1 MSAWNGWRDG
11 PFAGFDTE
19 TDSPDPLDARIITAH
34 VGYAEHP
41 TRRETGTPAWQGQ
54 DWVLKPER
62 PIPAEATAIHGYDN
76 RKATHM
82 GMERREAVQ
91 QIIAALDA
99 AWLAGAPVCAH
110 NASFDLTVLACEA
123 ARLGLTFR
131 VGGMVID
138 TLTLDKQAD
147 RFRRG
152 SRKLT
157 DVAAHYGITLTED
170 EAHTAAA
177 DAITATRIAWK
188 LAPNLPVRPGD
199 RQASTDMGMTEQAD
213 AYREQRLS
221 LARYFRD
228 KKGDPETAADIE
240 TKTDW
245 PIQHAPEPIQ
255 EAIV

>member
-1 MSAWNGWRDG
+1 M
-11 PFAGFDTE
+11 
-19 TDSPDPLDARIITAH
+19 
-34 VGYAEHP
+34 
-41 TRRETGTPAWQGQ
+41 
-54 DWVLKPER
+54 LKPER

-110 NASFDLTVLACEA
+110 NASFDLTVLSCEA
-123 ARLGLTFR
+123 ARLGLAFR
-131 VGGMVID
+131 IGGMVID
-138 TLTLDKQAD
+138 TFTLDKQAD

-199 RQASTDMGMTEQAD
+199 RQASTDMGMAEQAD
-213 AYREQRLS
+213 AFREQRLN

-228 KKGDPETAADIE
+228 KKADPETAADIE
-240 TKTDW
+240 AKTDW

>member
-1 MSAWNGWRDG
+1 MSGWMGWRHG

-19 TDSPDPLDARIITAH
+19 TDGTDPLDARIITAH

-41 TRRETGTPAWQGQ
+41 SRREADTPVWRGQ

-62 PIPAEATAIHGYDN
+62 PIPAEATAIHGFDN

-82 GMERREAVQ
+82 GIERREAVQ

-110 NASFDLTVLACEA
+110 NASFDLTILACEA
-123 ARLGLTFR
+123 ARLGLDFR

-138 TLTLDKQAD
+138 TLVLDKQAD
-147 RFRRG
+147 RFRKG

-157 DVAAHYGITLTED
+157 DVAAHYGITLTEE

-199 RQASTDMGMTEQAD
+199 QQASIEMGMREQA
-213 AYREQRLS
+213 AAHREQKLG
-221 LARYFRD
+221 LARFRRRQGREAD
-228 KKGDPETAADIE
+228 AAEIE
-240 TKTDW
+240 ARTDW
-245 PIQHAPEPIQ
+245 PIQKAHHMQ
-255 EAIV
+255 EEIV

>member
-1 MSAWNGWRDG
+1 M
-11 PFAGFDTE
+11 
-19 TDSPDPLDARIITAH
+19 
-34 VGYAEHP
+34 
-41 TRRETGTPAWQGQ
+41 
-54 DWVLKPER
+54 LKPER

-110 NASFDLTVLACEA
+110 NASFDLTVLSCEA
-123 ARLGLTFR
+123 ARLGLAFR
-131 VGGMVID
+131 IGGMVID

-228 KKGDPETAADIE
+228 KKSDPETAADIE

-255 EAIV
+255 EAIA